1 MAFLNMEDNVDN
13 IEVIIFPSIYRSI
26 GDTLRAGTGFAI
38 KGKRQ
43 DKDGVAQFIASEA
56 KELKD
61 ENISK
66 WTNTKTTTNLN
77 NSVEEI
83 GLDIPTAPDVDYIP
97 PIPTTQDGAEI
108 VGINIIIPPHT
119 TPEAL
124 QKAKEILT
132 REARGKCP
140 VYLIA
145 NYNTTKMQ
153 VKATNFSVHYSDEL
167 VARIKYILNNPE

>member
-1 MAFLNMEDNVDN
+1 MEDMVDT
-13 IEVIIFPSIYRSI
+13 IEVIIFPSIYRSV
-26 GDTLRAGTGFAI
+26 GDNLTGGSGFAI

-43 DKDGVAQFIASEA
+43 DKDGVAQFIASEV

-61 ENISK
+61 KDIIK
-66 WTNTKTTTNLN
+66 WANTKTSASLN

-83 GLDIPTAPDVDYIP
+83 GLDIPEAPDTDYSP
-97 PIPTTQDGAEI
+97 QVPTTQDGAEI

-124 QKAKEILT
+124 QKVKEILT

-145 NYNTTKMQ
+145 NYNTPKMQ

-167 VARIKYILNNPE
+167 VSRIKYILNNPE